1 MQFPDPSNAES
12 TLILVTGASRGLGRQ
27 IAIACAGRG
36 YRLALVARKVSEL
49 NELADK
55 LKDAHDCEAG
65 VFACDLSEPGSA
77 AQCITSIQV
86 AMGPVDVL
94 INNAG
99 IGWYKP
105 FLEHTP
111 EEHERMIN
119 INFTSVVQLTHAA
132 LPAMLEKK
140 RGHIINIAS
149 DLSHRAL
156 GNMAVYTAT
165 KHAMRGLSR
174 SLSQELR
181 GQGIKV
187 TQINPG
193 MIYSSFNDSEEGNMS
208 EFDALKTRPLADL
221 IVQVMEQP
229 GHQMVDEIDVHAM
242 GQDY

>member
-1 MQFPDPSNAES
+1 MAEH
-12 TLILVTGASRGLGRQ
+12 TLILITGASRGLGRQ
-27 IAIACAGRG
+27 IAITCAARG
-36 YRLALVARKVSEL
+36 YRLALVARNQESLDDLSAEL
-49 NELADK
+49 KND
-55 LKDAHDCEAG
+55 HGCEAG
-65 VFACDLSEPGSA
+65 VFAFDLAESGA
-77 AQCITSIQV
+77 AEQCINDVQA

-111 EEHERMIN
+111 EEHDQMIDL
-119 INFTSVVQLTHAA
+119 NFRAVVHLTHAV
-132 LPAMLEKK
+132 LPGMLERKQ
-140 RGHIINIAS
+140 GHIINIGS

-156 GNMAVYTAT
+156 GHMAIYTAT

-174 SLSQELR
+174 SLSQDYRE
-181 GQGIKV
+181 QGIKV

-193 MIYSSFNDSEEGNMS
+193 MIDSSFNNSVEGS
-208 EFDALKTRPLADL
+208 LDEAFALKTVPLADL

-242 GQDY
+242 GQEY

>member
-1 MQFPDPSNAES
+1 MSDPYNTES
-12 TLILVTGASRGLGRQ
+12 PLILITGASRGLGKQ
-27 IAIACAGRG
+27 IAITCAERG
-36 YRLALVARKVSEL
+36 YRLALVARNVAEL
-49 NELADK
+49 NELADSLHESHQCK
-55 LKDAHDCEAG
+55 AG
-65 VFACDLSEPGSA
+65 VFACDLAEPGSP
-77 AQCITSIQV
+77 AQCIASVQA

-111 EEHERMIN
+111 EEHERMIA

-193 MIYSSFNDSEEGNMS
+193 MIDSSFNDSEEGNMD
-208 EFDALKTRPLADL
+208 EFEALKTKPLAEL
-221 IVQVMEQP
+221 IMQVMEQP